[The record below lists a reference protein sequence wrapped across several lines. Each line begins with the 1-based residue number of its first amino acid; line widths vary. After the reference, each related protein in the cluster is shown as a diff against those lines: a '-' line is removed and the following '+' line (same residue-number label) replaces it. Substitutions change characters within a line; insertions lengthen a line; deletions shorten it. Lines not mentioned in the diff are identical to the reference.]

1 MRKLLSKLC
10 IALILAITTFS
21 IFTFEIYKYT
31 DSEILARQSE
41 GYLDATNNIKYR
53 DNDVVETIVVLEDD
67 SLITRYDE
75 TKYDSISEYISSSKG
90 KKIADKLLEK
100 QNEIINDIK
109 ACNIEIDMSN
119 SYNYT
124 VVMNAVSLKTKV
136 KNLDKIA
143 ELMGVKDVIVSNY
156 YEAFEVESENKELED
171 VSYTDVFMDSDKAW
185 ELGYTGE
192 GMVVA
197 VIDTGTDVNHEA
209 FMGDIENPKYT
220 KEELNELIGNLELS
234 AKGVTSADVVYHSE
248 KIPYAFDYAGNDS
261 YAYSAGLDHG
271 THVAGIVGA
280 NSGKIRGVAV
290 DAQII
295 VMKVFDDMGS
305 AFETYI
311 LAGVED
317 SLKLGVDVANMSL
330 GSPCGNSYATEQ
342 AAKVYSQVRDK
353 GVNLVVAAGNDS
365 YLGINNMAQNH
376 LPMAKAPDYGVV
388 ASPSTYEYA
397 LSVASLDNNMY
408 TTICLNFE
416 NKVYVEYAQ
425 TSNSFPIGTILD
437 GQTLDFVEIPNI
449 GSEADYA
456 GIDVNGKVAMVA
468 RGTISFTEKHDAAV
482 KAGAVAMIV
491 YDTSGNSLL
500 GMQIENQKIPAVFIS
515 NVSYNKIKAANV
527 STISIKNNDLHIVEN
542 PTAGQISQFSS
553 WGTTLSLEIKPEIT
567 GPGGFINSSV
577 GDNQYAEYSGTSM
590 AAPNVAGVSALIR
603 QYVKEKYP
611 ELTNTEV
618 VDVVNQLLMSTANPI
633 IGANGTYT
641 SVRAQ
646 GAGVA
651 NAYDALTVNA
661 MLYVNDCAR
670 PKAEMGSSKQGVY
683 SYTMKVENIGSS
695 AITYTL
701 NTKAIT
707 DEYVEYEGEFY
718 STTTSR
724 ELTPEDITIT
734 YSSNVVDN
742 KITVNSGQTVE
753 ITVNMELSEE
763 YKNSQDEIFIN
774 GSYVE
779 GFTFLQTETDQELV
793 VPFLGFYG
801 DFDKL
806 PIMEGIP
813 YEDKKGINL
822 MGSVA
827 AIFNA
832 SQTGYELGYN
842 IVTEDFY
849 KDYIYYSCSNMQ
861 KNVLTSY
868 NVLNRNIDFAKFVIT
883 DEAGEIV
890 YEAYEVNY
898 KKGCYSSNA
907 GTLLSCYDYEGWD
920 GTKKDGTKAVNGEK
934 YTYTTTLGYYEE
946 DGETIRYSET
956 WSFDFKIDS
965 IAPEFKKYDIVYE
978 DDKAYLDVYVDD
990 NVSTCYAVIYSYDL
1004 KYQLSEAVAN
1014 VNGKQQSTFRFSL
1027 DEIIDSMNENNVNP
1041 SQIKV
1046 EVYDWA
1052 YNFIYENI
1060 VLGPSSIKLDSE
1072 YKVAVN
1078 GTKSLQPTLIPANI
1092 DSKSLKYESADE
1104 RIATVD
1110 ANGVITG
1117 VSTGETTITI
1127 KAANGVTATAKVI
1140 VGGQADTGIEI
1151 SNGNISLTVGSAEF
1165 LEAKITPEN
1174 AIDKTVM
1181 WYSSNEEVAT
1191 VSSYGRVLGIS
1202 AGEATITAISANGHK
1217 ATINV
1222 IVNHEKVSS
1231 LFLYSSYSIMFV
1243 GDEKRIEKIT
1253 VTPYIEGYSNV
1264 IFSSSDDSIMSVS
1277 SSGVLTAHKEGR
1289 VTIYAKSPDGTMS
1302 SYLDYIVCNVSAIK
1316 VNAESQVQLLM
1327 DSTYQINATVNPE
1340 NTTFKDLIYKS
1351 NNPDVAVVDEN
1362 GLVTPVNIGT
1372 AEIEISCGKATTKC
1386 YVTVLPQMIES
1397 ISSNEQFISLIVD
1410 QQHELQINVNPTN
1423 VTFKKLFYS
1432 SSNEDVATVVNG
1444 VVKAISAGTSTITVS
1459 SVNGVKYSFYVVVS
1473 SKEVVENIRE
1483 DFENI
1488 TLNETDKSHDLGLST
1503 DEETL
1508 IYSSDNDL
1516 VAVVSNGKVYV
1527 QGSGKCTIYVYN
1539 HKQLIDTFTVEINEV
1554 AEKETGC
1561 GCSSSSV
1568 VIMLSIA
1575 ISCMYLIIR
1584 KKH

>member
-100 QNEIINDIK
+100 QNKIINDIK

-143 ELMGVKDVIVSNY
+143 ELTGVKDVIVSNY

-449 GSEADYA
+449 GSEADYV

-468 RGTISFTEKHDAAV
+468 RGTISFSEKHDAAV

-734 YSSNVVDN
+734 YSSNVIDN
-742 KITVNSGQTVE
+742 KITVNPGQTVE

-1041 SQIKV
+1041 SQIKI

-1078 GTKSLQPTLIPANI
+1078 GNKSLEPTIIPANI
-1092 DSKSLKYESADE
+1092 NKEILKYESADE

-1127 KAANGVTATAKVI
+1127 KAANGVSATTKVI

-1302 SYLDYIVCNVSAIK
+1302 SYLDYIVCNVNAIK

-1351 NNPDVAVVDEN
+1351 NNPDVAVVDDN

-1372 AEIEISCGKATTKC
+1372 AEIEITCGKAITKC

-1410 QQHELQINVNPTN
+1410 EQHELEINVNPTN

-1459 SVNGVKYSFYVVVS
+1459 FVNGVKYSFYVVVS

>member
-100 QNEIINDIK
+100 QNKIINDIK

-143 ELMGVKDVIVSNY
+143 ELTGVKDVIVSNY

-449 GSEADYA
+449 GSEADYV

-468 RGTISFTEKHDAAV
+468 RGTISFSEKHDAAV

-734 YSSNVVDN
+734 YSSNVIDN
-742 KITVNSGQTVE
+742 KITVNPGQTVE

-1041 SQIKV
+1041 SQIKI

-1078 GTKSLQPTLIPANI
+1078 GNKSLEPTIIPANI
-1092 DSKSLKYESADE
+1092 NKEILKYESADE

-1127 KAANGVTATAKVI
+1127 KAANGVSATTKVI

-1302 SYLDYIVCNVSAIK
+1302 SYLDYIVCNVNAIK

-1351 NNPDVAVVDEN
+1351 NNPDVAVVDDN

-1372 AEIEISCGKATTKC
+1372 AEIEITCGKAITKC

-1410 QQHELQINVNPTN
+1410 EQHELEINVNPTN

>member
-90 KKIADKLLEK
+90 KKIANKLLEK

-143 ELMGVKDVIVSNY
+143 ELKGVKDVIVSNY

-171 VSYTDVFMDSDKAW
+171 VSYTDVFMNSDKAW

-456 GIDVNGKVAMVA
+456 GIDVDGKVAMVA

-527 STISIKNNDLHIVEN
+527 STISIKNNDFHIVEN
-542 PTAGQISQFSS
+542 PTSGQISQFSS

-611 ELTNTEV
+611 DLTNTEV

-742 KITVNSGQTVE
+742 KITVNPGQTVE

-842 IVTEDFY
+842 IATEDFY

-1092 DSKSLKYESADE
+1092 NSKSLKYESADE

-1151 SNGNISLTVGSAEF
+1151 SYGNISLTVGSAEF

-1243 GDEKRIEKIT
+1243 GEEKRIEKIT

-1277 SSGVLTAHKEGR
+1277 SSGVLSAHKEGR

-1302 SYLDYIVCNVSAIK
+1302 SYLDYIVCNVNAIK

-1327 DSTYQINATVNPE
+1327 DSTYQINATVNPD
-1340 NTTFKDLIYKS
+1340 NTTFKDLTYKS

-1410 QQHELQINVNPTN
+1410 DLHELEINVNPTN